1 MSDWIVPAG
10 FPSLAPIVHGGFRAG
25 DLLVLGGD
33 AQSGTSSL
41 ALSMALRAHAMG
53 APSLVL
59 TGECT
64 PARAFERALAAV
76 SRLPLDTLRRGTL
89 TPEQRTA
96 LSSAATHLRDHAPV
110 IVRLDGDGVP
120 ALERAL
126 DTAPGTRLL
135 VVDGLESLLTDPASR
150 DDALAFAV
158 LACKRLA
165 LRRELVVL
173 LVSHLP
179 AFDRT
184 RHDLR
189 PMLADFGVRGAVA
202 THADLVLA
210 LFREELYQRDL
221 ALRGAA
227 ELHVLKHRTGDLGY
241 VDLYFE
247 AECLRFEDVVEG

>member
-1 MSDWIVPAG
+1 MQEWIVPAG
-10 FPSLAPIVHGGFRAG
+10 FPSLTPLVHGGFRAG
-25 DLLVLGGD
+25 DLIVLGGD
-33 AQSGTSSL
+33 TQSGTTSL
-41 ALSMALRAHAMG
+41 ALAFALRARAQG
-53 APSLVL
+53 TPALVL
-59 TGECT
+59 TSEST

-76 SRLPLDTLRRGTL
+76 ARVPLDALRRGPL
-89 TPEQRTA
+89 TDDQRLA
-96 LSSAATHLRDHAPV
+96 LSAAASHLRDHAPV
-110 IVRLDGDGVP
+110 IVRLDGDGVA

-126 DTAPGTRLL
+126 ETAPGTRLL
-135 VVDGLESLLTDPASR
+135 VVDGLEALVTDPAGR

-165 LRRELVVL
+165 LRRDLVVL

-179 AFDRT
+179 RFDRT
-184 RHDLR
+184 RRELR
-189 PMLADFGVRGAVA
+189 PVLDDFGVRGAVA

-221 ALRGAA
+221 ALVGAA

-247 AECLRFEDVVEG
+247 SRCLQFEDVMEG